1 MVQYT
6 TNGGTNWLDAR
17 NYAPAGA
24 DPATLPWTAQSLT
37 VPSNTNGVRFGLYA
51 DSSADDALYVD
62 GVSVSALSAGLNTAG
77 GSCQDNPN
85 GTDCHSVT
93 DVSVLHAGTATSC
106 TACHKNA
113 TTAPLLDCQASGCH
127 VGINLDEHVAT
138 GVGTPAHHESGMST
152 TGLFGT
158 GFAGSWCSGCHD
170 DSIANEHFA
179 LTAYASTPCRICHE
193 KTVNSGPPT
202 NVTFVNTA
210 STIAKAPNTAAC
222 TDCHLTVTKSA
233 PHVQRAGNGGTPGVQ
248 FADTWSGHK
257 FYDTMPGS
265 LTTFSGSTLTLPPV
279 ASILTNWSALT
290 ESTTMPVRCNDC
302 HGSVTGAAGPHG
314 ATMSVNIASGYTTNY
329 STGGVYL
336 TPRAP
341 TSRARAAA
349 RRCAPSATR
358 RRTSGA

>member
-1 MVQYT
+1 MATAVLVRFNASVNATTEWARIDDVSVTADAATEAGWKVQNTTFNSGVYAAQALGSGPTWRYLTKTGINVSGGTSARSARIGWTALEAADDVVVQYT
-6 TNGGTNWLDAR
+6 TDGGTNWLDAR

-51 DSSADDALYVD
+51 DSSADDALYLD

-113 TTAPLLDCQASGCH
+113 ATAPLLDCQASGCH

-158 GFAGSWCSGCHD
+158 GFTGSWCSGCHD
-170 DSIANEHFA
+170 DSIANEH
-179 LTAYASTPCRICHE
+179 LR
-193 KTVNSGPPT
+193 
-202 NVTFVNTA
+202 
-210 STIAKAPNTAAC
+210 
-222 TDCHLTVTKSA
+222 
-233 PHVQRAGNGGTPGVQ
+233 
-248 FADTWSGHK
+248 
-257 FYDTMPGS
+257 
-265 LTTFSGSTLTLPPV
+265 
-279 ASILTNWSALT
+279 
-290 ESTTMPVRCNDC
+290 
-302 HGSVTGAAGPHG
+302 
-314 ATMSVNIASGYTTNY
+314 
-329 STGGVYL
+329 
-336 TPRAP
+336 
-341 TSRARAAA
+341 
-349 RRCAPSATR
+349 
-358 RRTSGA
+358 